1 MGFYF
6 SAHPLDKYKDL
17 IEVYKADTIE
27 DIKED
32 GEERFVKVF
41 GILRD
46 VKKIVTK
53 KSGEIMAVFEL
64 EDYFGRISGIIFP
77 RDFSRNMGNFI
88 EGKVVYIS
96 GNIQTDYFNGTES
109 RKIVVRDVADI
120 DELSEQRGY
129 KVYILVKDDDRGK
142 IPKLKRIIQFYK
154 GNTPLNLA
162 VKTDTEKKVIK
173 TNSFVSPT
181 KEFIKDV
188 IDLMGRGSIIIK

>member
-1 MGFYF
+1 MPKLICIQGNSLEINNLEIFGLK
-6 SAHPLDKYKDL
+6 SAVYGMRLPLRSHH
-17 IEVYKADTIE
+17 KADTIE

-96 GNIQTDYFNGTES
+96 GNIQTDY
-109 RKIVVRDVADI
+109 
-120 DELSEQRGY
+120 
-129 KVYILVKDDDRGK
+129 YIFSFLRVWHFLHERFDFE
-142 IPKLKRIIQFYK
+142 IQ
-154 GNTPLNLA
+154 
-162 VKTDTEKKVIK
+162 
-173 TNSFVSPT
+173 
-181 KEFIKDV
+181 
-188 IDLMGRGSIIIK
+188 